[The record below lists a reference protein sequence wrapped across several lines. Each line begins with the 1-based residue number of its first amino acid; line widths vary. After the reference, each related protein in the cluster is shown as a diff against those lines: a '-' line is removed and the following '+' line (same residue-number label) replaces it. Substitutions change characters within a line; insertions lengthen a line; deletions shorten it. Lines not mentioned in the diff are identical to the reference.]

1 MKVAIVGT
9 GAQGCGLA
17 ALLAMEDDV
26 EKLVLSDISQ
36 DALDVAKKNLGV
48 LGDLIKCKDIE
59 YRIVDAADTDA
70 VCDVIRGCDIAFE
83 AIYAEYNVPV
93 MKACL
98 REKCHYSDLFGSPAE
113 GPGVS
118 KDETIGAQLDMNDE
132 FEKAGLLAVPSV
144 GISPGWTSLAAQSVI
159 DKLDEVNDVIIR
171 FADCLDTD
179 ELIPPINAG
188 ILALEFFGPPSPM
201 RVVHGKVEEVDLI
214 SSREVFE
221 FPEPIG
227 KRRIYTVTEHPDI
240 VMIPT
245 YCGKDVRVCE
255 EKFGW
260 FLGDLSVEDIWIKT
274 LQKATSAQG
283 TEVSNINIMEEMSK
297 SFLLPTEYGRLVK
310 EGKLR
315 EHYACYT
322 VEVNGWKDGSFISHI
337 LYYNADLK
345 TAQKYLPEWGSP
357 PVYATVG
364 GTPIEL
370 VLAMGRNQIKKRG
383 VVLIDQLGEIDGM
396 STTDFFNKG
405 LAKRGQVITEKIYR
419 PAGMDV

>member
-59 YRIVDAADTDA
+59 YKIVDAADTDA

>member
-1 MKVAIVGT
+1 MCIRDR
-9 GAQGCGLA
+9 C
-17 ALLAMEDDV
+17 E
-26 EKLVLSDISQ
+26 
-36 DALDVAKKNLGV
+36 
-48 LGDLIKCKDIE
+48 
-59 YRIVDAADTDA
+59 
-70 VCDVIRGCDIAFE
+70 VIRGCDIAFE
-83 AIYAEYNVPV
+83 AIYAEYNMPV

-118 KDETIGAQLDMNDE
+118 KDETIGAQLALDEEFKKND
-132 FEKAGLLAVPSV
+132 LLAVPSV

-159 DKLDEVNDVIIR
+159 DKLDKVNDVIIR
-171 FADCLDTD
+171 FADCLDT
-179 ELIPPINAG
+179 EEMIPPINAG

-201 RVVHGKVEEVDLI
+201 RVVHGEVEPVDLV

-240 VMIPT
+240 VMIPQ
-245 YCGKDVRVCE
+245 YCGKDVHVCE

-274 LQKATSAQG
+274 LQMATSEQG
-283 TEVSNINIMEEMSK
+283 TEVTNVNIMEEMSK
-297 SFLLPTEYGRLVK
+297 NFLLPTEYGRLVA

-322 VEVNGWKDGSFISHI
+322 VEVNGWKDGSFVSHI

-345 TAQKYLPEWGSP
+345 TAQKYLPVWGSP

-370 VLAMGRNQIKKRG
+370 VLACLLYTSSDSDDSASGSVSDAEEGGQLILISASSLTDESITGALPVANLDFYMNCIGSLCGNDDDAGNIAIDVKSVSPEYITVPAFQTGIWLVLTIVILPLGILITGFIIWFKRRKK
-383 VVLIDQLGEIDGM
+383 
-396 STTDFFNKG
+396 
-405 LAKRGQVITEKIYR
+405 
-419 PAGMDV
+419 

>member
-1 MKVAIVGT
+1 MKVAIIGT

-17 ALLAMEDDV
+17 ALLGMEEDV
-26 EKLVLSDISQ
+26 EKLVLGDISQ
-36 DALDVAKKNLGV
+36 DALDTTKANLAV
-48 LGDLIKCKDIE
+48 LGDKIRCRDIE
-59 YRIVDAADTDA
+59 YHIVDAADTDA
-70 VCDVIRGCDIAFE
+70 VCEVIRGCDIAFE
-83 AIYAEYNVPV
+83 AIYAEYNIPV

-118 KDETIGAQLDMNDE
+118 KDETIGAQLELNDE
-132 FEKAGLLAVPSV
+132 FEKNGLLAVPSV

-159 DKLDEVNDVIIR
+159 DKLDKVNDVIIR
-171 FADCLDTD
+171 FADCLDT
-179 ELIPPINAG
+179 EEMLPPTNAG
-188 ILALEFFGPPSPM
+188 VLTLEFFGPPSPM

-227 KRRIYTVTEHPDI
+227 KRQIYTVTEHPDI
-240 VMIPT
+240 VIIPQ

-260 FLGDLSVEDIWIKT
+260 FLGDLSVEDIWIKS
-274 LQKATSAQG
+274 LQQATSRQG
-283 TEVSNINIMEEMSK
+283 SEKSEVNIMEEMNK
-297 SFLLPTEYGRLVK
+297 IFLLPTEYRRLVA

-322 VEVNGWKDGSFISHI
+322 VEVNGWKDGSFVSHI
-337 LYYNADLK
+337 LYYNADLA

-364 GTPIEL
+364 GTPVEL
-370 VLAMGRNQIKKRG
+370 VLAMGRGQIAKRG

-396 STTDFFNKG
+396 STADFFNRG

>member
-36 DALDVAKKNLGV
+36 GALDIAKENLDV

-59 YRIVDAADTDA
+59 YKIVDAADIDA
-70 VCDVIRGCDIAFE
+70 VCEVIRGCDIAFE
-83 AIYAEYNVPV
+83 AIYAEYNMPV

-113 GPGVS
+113 GSGVS
-118 KDETIGAQLDMNDE
+118 RDETIGAQLALDEEFKKND
-132 FEKAGLLAVPSV
+132 LLAVPSV

-159 DKLDEVNDVIIR
+159 DKLDKVNDVIIR
-171 FADCLDTD
+171 FADCLDTE
-179 ELIPPINAG
+179 ELIPPINAS

-201 RVVHGKVEEVDLI
+201 RVVHGEVEPVDLV

-240 VMIPT
+240 VMIPQ
-245 YCGKDVRVCE
+245 YCGKDVHVCE

-274 LQKATSAQG
+274 LQMATSEQG
-283 TEVSNINIMEEMSK
+283 TEVTNVNIMEEMSK
-297 SFLLPTEYGRLVK
+297 NFLLPTEYGRLVA

-322 VEVNGWKDGSFISHI
+322 VEVNGWKDGSFVSHI

-345 TAQKYLPEWGSP
+345 TAQKYLPVWGSP
-357 PVYATVG
+357 PVYATIG

-370 VLAMGRNQIKKRG
+370 VLAMGRGQIAKRG
-383 VVLIDQLGEIDGM
+383 VVLIDQLGEINGM
-396 STTDFFNKG
+396 STTDFFNQG